1 MHFLNNGGLACSS
14 RHDVHVGR
22 QEQNLFFF
30 HSNSAE
36 KKKMILSTDEAAM
49 C

>member
-30 HSNSAE
+30 NSNSAE
-36 KKKMILSTDEAAM
+36 KKMILSTNKAAM